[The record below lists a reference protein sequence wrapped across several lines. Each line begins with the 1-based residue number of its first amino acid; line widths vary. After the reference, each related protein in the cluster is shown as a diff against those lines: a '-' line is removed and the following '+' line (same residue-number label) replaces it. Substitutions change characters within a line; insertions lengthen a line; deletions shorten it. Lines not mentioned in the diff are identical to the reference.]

1 MDTQATQL
9 RPSRPTV
16 LGSVSTLG
24 AALPFLA
31 LLVVGVL
38 FPLFGGGY
46 WGVIA
51 TRACVYWVLVS
62 GLNLVVGFAGQI
74 AIGWVALLTLGAY
87 TTSVLAAGNVMPAL
101 PPYLALAIA
110 AVVGAIFGLIIGLPA
125 LRLRTFY
132 FAITTLGFATIVT
145 QVALAW
151 QSVTGGGV
159 GVAGPIFPEPFA
171 SQWGFYYFCFGLAA
185 ICTWTTANIAASRF
199 GRALT
204 AIRDAEV
211 AAEASGIAKPALLGA
226 VFLFSGAVAA
236 VAGGLFA
243 ALQSYITPDAFTL
256 DLSVLFFIAIL
267 IGGRGSILGPLLGT
281 ILLTVLPEF
290 AAPLVAWSTFLYAAL
305 LLVIVLVIP
314 GGIAELLDFK
324 NRRPLESDR
333 AIIPRPDLLDRLL
346 GTTPNAGALTLQQVA
361 LSFGGV
367 QAIDG
372 LDLEI
377 RPGQVHGLIG
387 PNGSGKTTTLNVI
400 SGYYAPQR
408 GAVRLNDAAMPVL
421 ARHQRARMRIART
434 FQTPRIVGS
443 ASVLQNVMIGGTI
456 DGEGTFVESLL
467 SLPRHRRDE
476 AMLRDTAMLALAAVG
491 LERLAQVRADRLQH
505 SELRFTEIARALM
518 LRPAFLLLDE
528 PAAGLSAEEIARLS
542 ALLLAIARAGTG
554 VLLVEHHPDLIF
566 DICHYVTVLNL
577 GMPISEPDPLL
588 DVAGLSSGYGKI
600 GVLRGVDLNVGAGEV
615 VALLGPNGAGKTTL
629 LRAVSGL
636 LPWSGSVRFAGRDLA
651 GFSPRETVRCGLAHV
666 VEGHRVFTQLSVLDN
681 LLLAAYDLPR
691 GERAVRVEEVFG
703 LFPEIAAK
711 RHERAAALSG
721 GQQQILAVAQG
732 LVRRP
737 RLLMLDEPSAGLSPV
752 LVDRVLVVVQRLREA
767 GTAVLLVEQLIEK
780 ALALADRVYA
790 LARGSIV
797 LEAKTGEADLPL
809 RLQHAYMATGSF
821 HT

>member
-1 MDTQATQL
+1 MDMQVTQS
-9 RPSRPTV
+9 RPSHPKV
-16 LGSVSTLG
+16 LGPANPFGT
-24 AALPFLA
+24 ALPFLA
-31 LLVVGVL
+31 LLLLGIL

-62 GLNLVVGFAGQI
+62 GLNLVVGFGGQI

-87 TTSVLAAGNVMPAL
+87 TTSVLVAGNVTPPL

-110 AVVGAIFGLIIGLPA
+110 AVVGAIFGLIVGLPA

-185 ICTWTTANIAASRF
+185 ICTWMTVNVAASRF

-211 AAEASGIAKPALLGA
+211 AAEASGIAKPALLGT

-243 ALQSYITPDAFTL
+243 SLQSYITPDAFTI
-256 DLSVLFFIAIL
+256 DLSILFFIAIL

-290 AAPLVAWSTFLYAAL
+290 AAPLVAWSTFLYAVL
-305 LLVIVLVIP
+305 LLVIVLAIP
-314 GGIAELLDFK
+314 GGIAEILDFK
-324 NRRPLESDR
+324 NRRPLESGR
-333 AIIPRPDLLDRLL
+333 AIVPRPELLEPLL
-346 GTTPNAGALTLQQVA
+346 GARPDAGALTLEQVQ

-367 QAIDG
+367 RAIDG

-377 RPGQVHGLIG
+377 HPGQVHGLIG

-400 SGYYAPQR
+400 SGYYAPKR
-408 GAVRLNDAAMPVL
+408 GAIRLNGAVL
-421 ARHQRARMRIART
+421 PPFVRHVRANMRIART

-443 ASVLQNVMIGGTI
+443 ASVLENVMIGGTI
-456 DGEGTFVESLL
+456 DGKGTFVESLL

-476 AMLRDTAMLALAAVG
+476 ARLRDTAMLALAAVG
-491 LERLAQVRADRLQH
+491 LERLAAVRADRLQH

-528 PAAGLSAEEIARLS
+528 PAAGLSAEEIERLGELI
-542 ALLLAIARAGTG
+542 AAIARAGTG
-554 VLLVEHHPDLIF
+554 VLVVEHHPDLIF
-566 DICHYVTVLNL
+566 DICHHVTVLNL
-577 GMPISEPDPLL
+577 GKILA
-588 DVAGLSSGYGKI
+588 AGTPAEI
-600 GVLRGVDLNVGAGEV
+600 RAHREV
-615 VALLGPNGAGKTTL
+615 VNAYLGA
-629 LRAVSGL
+629 
-636 LPWSGSVRFAGRDLA
+636 
-651 GFSPRETVRCGLAHV
+651 
-666 VEGHRVFTQLSVLDN
+666 
-681 LLLAAYDLPR
+681 
-691 GERAVRVEEVFG
+691 
-703 LFPEIAAK
+703 
-711 RHERAAALSG
+711 
-721 GQQQILAVAQG
+721 
-732 LVRRP
+732 
-737 RLLMLDEPSAGLSPV
+737 
-752 LVDRVLVVVQRLREA
+752 
-767 GTAVLLVEQLIEK
+767 
-780 ALALADRVYA
+780 
-790 LARGSIV
+790 
-797 LEAKTGEADLPL
+797 
-809 RLQHAYMATGSF
+809 
-821 HT
+821 

>member
-1 MDTQATQL
+1 MMEMPAAQL
-9 RPSRPTV
+9 RPSRANV
-16 LGSVSTLG
+16 LGSASTIG
-24 AALPFLA
+24 ALPV
-31 LLVVGVL
+31 LLLLLVGVL

-87 TTSVLAAGNVMPAL
+87 TTSILTAGNVMPAF

-159 GVAGPIFPEPFA
+159 GVPGPIFPEPFS

-185 ICTWTTANIAASRF
+185 ICTWMTANVAASRF

-211 AAEASGIAKPALLGA
+211 AAEASGISKPALLRT
-226 VFLFSGAVAA
+226 VFLFSGTVAA

-256 DLSVLFFIAIL
+256 DLSILFFIAIL

-290 AAPLVAWSTFLYAAL
+290 AAPLVAWSTFLYAVL
-305 LLVIVLVIP
+305 LLVIVLAIP
-314 GGIAELLDFK
+314 GGIAEILDFK

-333 AIIPRPDLLDRLL
+333 AIIPRPDLLARLL
-346 GTTPNAGALTLQQVA
+346 GAPANAGALTLEQVA

-367 QAIDG
+367 HAIED

-387 PNGSGKTTTLNVI
+387 PNGSGKTTTLNII
-400 SGYYAPQR
+400 SGYYAQQR
-408 GAVRLNDAAMPVL
+408 GAVRLNGAALPVFD
-421 ARHQRARMRIART
+421 RHQRAQMRIART

-467 SLPRHRRDE
+467 SLSRHRRDE
-476 AMLRDTAMLALAAVG
+476 VMLRDTAALALAAVG
-491 LERLAQVRADRLQH
+491 LERLAPVRADRLQH

-528 PAAGLSAEEIARLS
+528 PAAGLSAEEIRRLG
-542 ALLLAIARAGTG
+542 ALLLAIAQAGTG
-554 VLLVEHHPDLIF
+554 VLLVEHHADLIF
-566 DICHYVTVLNL
+566 DICHHVTVLNL
-577 GMPISEPDPLL
+577 GKMLA
-588 DVAGLSSGYGKI
+588 AGTPAEIRSH
-600 GVLRGVDLNVGAGEV
+600 REV
-615 VALLGPNGAGKTTL
+615 VNAYLGG
-629 LRAVSGL
+629 
-636 LPWSGSVRFAGRDLA
+636 
-651 GFSPRETVRCGLAHV
+651 
-666 VEGHRVFTQLSVLDN
+666 
-681 LLLAAYDLPR
+681 
-691 GERAVRVEEVFG
+691 
-703 LFPEIAAK
+703 
-711 RHERAAALSG
+711 
-721 GQQQILAVAQG
+721 
-732 LVRRP
+732 
-737 RLLMLDEPSAGLSPV
+737 
-752 LVDRVLVVVQRLREA
+752 
-767 GTAVLLVEQLIEK
+767 
-780 ALALADRVYA
+780 
-790 LARGSIV
+790 
-797 LEAKTGEADLPL
+797 
-809 RLQHAYMATGSF
+809 
-821 HT
+821 